1 MVDFQRQL
9 VQYVMDRMA
18 GCHGLDKETD
28 SQPSKRFIL
37 GCLAPRRSERTEDDA
52 DPLGVRDTERA
63 SIRARQLRVSVLL
76 PPEEMSKDHQI
87 NFRVRGYVFYKTR
100 RATRARSESN
110 DDQTIDREPGGFRW
124 RRLEFVMSGK
134 TQLTSS
140 RAGGSSQVDLDFSD
154 VRKRANIDPEIADP
168 IPDSVWKAVLA
179 VSAKPFQD
187 GKDILHFH
195 LTNTDTEDAPKKKPR
210 YERVLFDCHL
220 EVDLGGTAVEEF
232 CDEYLYNGFKQR
244 YFYDFR
250 SVNCQAYWA
259 DPEHRQRFLTRH
271 FNVFEQPSISP
282 RSVLPGV
289 DLSFARL
296 STEQGLLELEKLGDD
311 LEKAASRYNTGL
323 PASAA
328 GYQPRFECRQTTWE
342 ERLQSVKAFSEMVGL
357 FNKGLKHLRTDVL
370 AKKAFLLMNQT
381 FKEYYENKIGAD
393 ALKSSPKPSWRL
405 FQIVFIV
412 ASLRSI
418 VGQEDLDEV
427 DVLHVGTGG
436 GKSEAY
442 FGLTVFACFY
452 ERGSGKKDGV
462 TAIVKFPLR
471 MLSIQQLE
479 RVSSILVYAEKIRN
493 ENSDT
498 FGGNPFSLG
507 YYVGNDDEDF
517 PDLYAKTKRRLYTD
531 RNMSK
536 LVSPAPISKILAQ
549 CPLCE
554 SSDRG
559 SVRLVDDTTG
569 NRIIH
574 VCNKNKEHRFYIY
587 FSDREIFRYR
597 PSVVVSTVDKWAGL
611 SLQRRARTLL
621 GSKGTYCPKGHGFI
635 PSGDECERD
644 QREAFQ
650 CSQVGGSDPG
660 PGGPILSVQDEMHLL
675 REAFG
680 TICSHFE
687 GFIDKVVSANA
698 KEKTIK
704 HITMSATL
712 NGIDEQVRE
721 LYNKKAV
728 VIPGQSPEGYGSST
742 DFFFEKAPGQRRL
755 IYGLK
760 PNLRDNHYASLRT
773 ILHTYEFLNLGQN
786 RLVHEKSSFLA
797 EYGFDNERAAL
808 DYLASQLIPLT
819 YHLKKQDAEDMD
831 RLAGAVI
838 NDSLGKDAMG
848 RVDGLVLTGE
858 RGLDEL
864 KYTIDLIRRTVATYD
879 ITKQISPDASYSPIY
894 ATSVVSHGVDLEE
907 LNMMVFQGIPYS
919 TSEYIQALSRIGRKR
934 RGIVLLWLYPNRVR
948 DDSFF
953 RNFQR
958 YHDSLD
964 HEVKPV
970 PLNRS
975 SRLGTL
981 QTINSLFCAGILQ
994 HISEIVGRPLI
1005 HKSDVA
1011 GLTVAQRTALVKLIR
1026 DSYGVPVEINVEQ
1039 EVDIRIRQIAC
1050 SSNYKDNAFFPN
1062 VLASSGN
1069 YYYRNQTGMRGIQ
1082 QQLVLEPFT
1091 KDEGYIERLRGE

>member
-1 MVDFQRQL
+1 MADFQRQL

-18 GCHGLDKETD
+18 GSHDLDKEIE
-28 SQPSKRFIL
+28 SQPSERFIL
-37 GCLAPRRSERTEDDA
+37 GCLAPRRSERMEEDT
-52 DPLGVRDTERA
+52 DPLGLRDTDRA

-76 PPEEMSKDHQI
+76 RTEEVLKDRQI
-87 NFRVRGYVFYKTR
+87 TYRVRGYIFYRIKRTS
-100 RATRARSESN
+100 AAKSESN
-110 DDQTIDREPGGFRW
+110 EGQAMNLEQAGFLW
-124 RRLEFVMSGK
+124 RRAEFVTSGK
-134 TQLTSS
+134 TQLSGCH
-140 RAGGSSQVDLDFSD
+140 AGGSINIELDFSD
-154 VRKRANIDPEIADP
+154 VRDRANKDPEIADV

-179 VSAKPFQD
+179 ISTKPFQD
-187 GKDILHFH
+187 GWDILHFH
-195 LTNTDTEDAPKKKPR
+195 LTNTDTQDAPKKRPR
-210 YERVLFDCHL
+210 YERVLFDCCL
-220 EVDLGGTAVEEF
+220 EVDLGGAVVGEF

-250 SVNCQAYWA
+250 SVNCHAYWV
-259 DPEHRQRFLTRH
+259 DQDRRRRFSTRH
-271 FNVFEQPSISP
+271 FNVFEQPRIGP
-282 RSVLPGV
+282 RSDLPGV
-289 DLSFARL
+289 DLSFATL
-296 STEQGLLELEKLGDD
+296 STERGLTELEKLRDE
-311 LEKAASRYNTGL
+311 LEKASSRYNSDISS
-323 PASAA
+323 SAV
-328 GYQPRFECRQTTWE
+328 GYQPRVACRQTTWE
-342 ERLQSVKAFSEMVGL
+342 ERLQSARAFSDMTKL
-357 FNKGLKHLRTDVL
+357 YMTGLKYLRTDSL
-370 AKKAFLLMNQT
+370 AREAFLRMNQT
-381 FKEYYENKIGAD
+381 FREYYDNKIGGEAS
-393 ALKSSPKPSWRL
+393 KSSSKPSWRL

-418 VGQEDLDEV
+418 VGQEDLDKV

-452 ERGSGKKDGV
+452 ERGGGKKDGV

-479 RVSSILVYAEKIRN
+479 RISSILVYAEKIRA

-498 FGGNPFSLG
+498 FSGAPFSLG

-517 PDLYAKTKRRLYTD
+517 PDVYAKTKRRLYADPGMT
-531 RNMSK
+531 K
-536 LVSPAPISKILAQ
+536 LIMPAPVSKILRQ

-554 SSDRG
+554 ASDRG
-559 SVRLVDDTTG
+559 SMRLVDDTAG
-569 NRIIH
+569 NRVIH
-574 VCNKNKEHRFYIY
+574 VCDRNSEHRFFIY

-597 PSVVVSTVDKWAGL
+597 PTVIVSTVDKWAGL
-611 SLQRRARTLL
+611 SLQRRARSLL

-635 PSGDECERD
+635 PSGEECERD
-644 QREAFQ
+644 LREAYK
-650 CSQVGGSDPG
+650 CSEIGGSDPG

-687 GFIDKVVSANA
+687 GFIDQVASANTRGR
-698 KEKTIK
+698 TIK
-704 HITMSATL
+704 HIAMSATL
-712 NGIDEQVRE
+712 NGIDDQIRE

-728 VIPGQSPEGYGSST
+728 VIPGQSPEGYGSPS
-742 DFFFEKAPGQRRL
+742 DFFFETAPGERRL

-773 ILHTYEFLNLGQN
+773 ILHTYEFLNRAQR
-786 RLVHEKSSFLA
+786 RLMNERSSFLA
-797 EYGFDNERAAL
+797 EYGFDNECAAL

-831 RLAGAVI
+831 RLADAVI

-848 RVDGLVLTGE
+848 RVDGLVLTGD

-864 KYTIDLIRRTVATYD
+864 KYTIDLIHRTVATYD
-879 ITKQISPDASYSPIY
+879 ISKQVSPDASYSPIY

-919 TSEYIQALSRIGRKR
+919 TSEYIQALSRIGRRR

-975 SRLGTL
+975 SKLGTL

-994 HISEIVGRPLI
+994 HLSEIAGKPLI

-1011 GLTVAQRTALVKLIR
+1011 GLTADQRSTLAKLIR

-1039 EVDIRIRQIAC
+1039 EVDLRIRQITR
-1050 SSNYKDNAFFPN
+1050 SSDKDNAFFPN

-1082 QQLVLEPFT
+1082 QQLVLEPFV
-1091 KDEGYIERLRGE
+1091 KDESYIERLKRE